1 PIPPSPQASAIASTP
16 HHPIMPTPET
26 LQRKIKSAEELQSI
40 VKTMKA
46 LAAVS
51 IRQYENA
58 VVSLAEHSRALAM
71 GLQILM
77 INNPDALIAQRP
89 SRPQRLGIVV
99 FGSDQGMCG
108 RFNQQLVESIVNRLE
123 RLRRAHLLQG
133 NTAFSPALLVVG
145 SRIADGLLAADQ
157 LVEEYLPVPGSIDG
171 ITPLVQRIVLQLE
184 AWRQTGQVDHI
195 WVFHN
200 RPAGGTV
207 STPTLLQLFP
217 LSYLYLHKLQQQPW
231 PSRCRPQVTMA
242 RDRLF
247 SALFQQHFF
256 IGLYRAC
263 AESLASENASRLAS
277 MQIAEKN
284 IEERLSDLK
293 VTFQQQRQT
302 AITEELLDIVSG
314 FEALAQDP

>member
-1 PIPPSPQASAIASTP
+1 
-16 HHPIMPTPET
+16 MPTLEI

-40 VKTMKA
+40 VKMMKA

-51 IRQYENA
+51 IHQYEHA
-58 VVSLAEHSRALAM
+58 VVSLADHSRVLDM

-77 INNPDALIAQRP
+77 INNPGVMATQRP
-89 SRPQRLGIVV
+89 SRPRRLGIVV

-108 RFNQQLVESIVNRLE
+108 RFNQQVTEFVMHRLE
-123 RLRRAHLLQG
+123 RLHKAVISQG
-133 NTAFSPALLVVG
+133 LTAYRPTLLVVG
-145 SRIADGLLAADQ
+145 SRIADGLLAVNQ
-157 LVEEYLPVPGSIDG
+157 SVGQCLPVPSSIGG
-171 ITPLVQRIVLQLE
+171 ITPLVQRVVLQLE
-184 AWRQTGQVDHI
+184 TWRQTGQVDHI

-200 RPAGGTV
+200 QPAGGTA

-217 LSYLYLHKLQQQPW
+217 LSYLYLQKLQQRPW
-231 PSRCRPQVTMA
+231 PSRCRPQVIMES
-242 RDRLF
+242 DRLF
-247 SALFQQHFF
+247 SAMFQQHVF

-284 IEERLSDLK
+284 IEERLSDLTA
-293 VTFQQQRQT
+293 VFQQQRQD

-314 FEALAQDP
+314 FEALAHDLPKD